1 MWLCLTEFNKAR
13 QDESI
18 PNSSD
23 DKYKEAEKC
32 LFESGNYG
40 VCRATNNFKHSHFS
54 SAVKN
59 LQSLTDEIRVSP
71 NQKR

>member
-1 MWLCLTEFNKAR
+1 MWLCLTEFNKTR
-13 QDESI
+13 EDESI
-18 PNSSD
+18 PNLPD

-32 LFESGNYG
+32 LFETGNYE
-40 VCRATNNFKHSHFS
+40 VCLATNNFKHSRFS

-71 NQKR
+71 K